1 MTEQP
6 KNDGGPAFPYPKQ
19 QIDSVEMEGHVEV
32 IFGHPGMSLRDWLAG
47 QALVGILSNKESL
60 DACVRMSLSRKEP
73 TVLTI
78 GKFAYEHADAM
89 LEARD
94 ADN

>member
-6 KNDGGPAFPYPKQ
+6 KNDGGPAFPHPKQ

-47 QALVGILSNKESL
+47 QALAS
-60 DACVRMSLSRKEP
+60 
-73 TVLTI
+73 
-78 GKFAYEHADAM
+78 GKLNYSSIRHNAEEAYKYADAM